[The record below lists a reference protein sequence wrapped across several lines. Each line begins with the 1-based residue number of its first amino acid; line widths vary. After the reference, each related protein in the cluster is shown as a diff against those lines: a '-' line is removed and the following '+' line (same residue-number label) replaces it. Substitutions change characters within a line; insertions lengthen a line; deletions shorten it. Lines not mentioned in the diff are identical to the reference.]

1 MDLNEGETEAAF
13 CTPCLQGRQSSPLEG
28 LLEAPESPEEA
39 ALVARESAPE
49 ATNSRV
55 P

>member
-1 MDLNEGETEAAF
+1 MEELLRYEI
-13 CTPCLQGRQSSPLEG
+13 PMRG
-28 LLEAPESPEEA
+28 LLEAPESLEEA

-49 ATNSRV
+49 ATISRV